1 MEIKE
6 VWKDIRGYE
15 GLYQV
20 SNLGRVK
27 SLNYKRT
34 GEERILKIT
43 KDRNGYY
50 LVNLR
55 KNNKTK
61 MFKVHYLVADNF
73 IPNPYNKPEID
84 HINTN
89 PSDNRVENLR
99 WATREE
105 NCNNELTRTHNSE
118 SKKIKNNGIPWRRGK
133 DNPYSK
139 KIVQLSLSGEL
150 IRVWDSIREAE
161 REEGFDHRHICKCC
175 KGKQKFHKEYKWMYY
190 EDYIKQGEMNDENI

>member
-1 MEIKE
+1 
-6 VWKDIRGYE
+6 
-15 GLYQV
+15 
-20 SNLGRVK
+20 
-27 SLNYKRT
+27 
-34 GEERILKIT
+34 
-43 KDRNGYY
+43 
-50 LVNLR
+50 
-55 KNNKTK
+55 
-61 MFKVHYLVADNF
+61 MFKVHYLVEDNF
-73 IPNPYNKPEID
+73 IPNPYNTPEID

-118 SKKIKNNGIPWRRGK
+118 SKKIKNNGIPGRRGK

-139 KIVQLSLSGEL
+139 KVAQLSLSGEL

-190 EDYIKQGEMNDENI
+190 EDYIKQGEMNSENI

>member
-34 GEERILKIT
+34 GKERILKIT

-105 NCNNELTRTHNSE
+105 NCNNELTRTHNSK
-118 SKKIKNNGIPWRRGK
+118 SKKIKNNGRK
-133 DNPYSK
+133 T
-139 KIVQLSLSGEL
+139 
-150 IRVWDSIREAE
+150 
-161 REEGFDHRHICKCC
+161 
-175 KGKQKFHKEYKWMYY
+175 
-190 EDYIKQGEMNDENI
+190 

>member
-34 GEERILKIT
+34 GKERILKIT

-61 MFKVHYLVADNF
+61 MFKV
-73 IPNPYNKPEID
+73 
-84 HINTN
+84 
-89 PSDNRVENLR
+89 NLR
-99 WATREE
+99 KYWQIE
-105 NCNNELTRTHNSE
+105 
-118 SKKIKNNGIPWRRGK
+118 KNM
-133 DNPYSK
+133 
-139 KIVQLSLSGEL
+139 L
-150 IRVWDSIREAE
+150 
-161 REEGFDHRHICKCC
+161 
-175 KGKQKFHKEYKWMYY
+175 
-190 EDYIKQGEMNDENI
+190 